1 MMITIADHPR
11 LHLVLS
17 EQREKSDLPSLS
29 AYDLPDA
36 FTEIARR
43 AELGLSTLRDEEML
57 GFACA
62 DDDTRRGV
70 MRAHL
75 LYRVELE
82 IAAAL
87 LMYDAGG

>member
-1 MMITIADHPR
+1 MKITTADHPR
-11 LHLVLS
+11 LHQVLS
-17 EQREKSDLPSLS
+17 EQREKSSLPSLP

-36 FTEIARR
+36 FTEITRR
-43 AELGLSTLRDEEML
+43 AELGLSTLSDEEML

-62 DDDTRRGV
+62 DDDTRKGV